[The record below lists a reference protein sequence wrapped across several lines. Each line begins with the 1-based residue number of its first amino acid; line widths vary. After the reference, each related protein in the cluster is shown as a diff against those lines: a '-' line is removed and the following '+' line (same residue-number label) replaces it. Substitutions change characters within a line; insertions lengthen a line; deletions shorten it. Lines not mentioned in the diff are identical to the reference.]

1 MSPPSRKIHEK
12 GGAPVSGGCVRMWII
27 AGIAIAVGVAV
38 GVVTLWLSAKTAPVA
53 GSAAP
58 DFTLS
63 SQEGKQVSL
72 KDYRGKWVVL
82 YFYPKDFTPGCTVE
96 AHNFQRDQEEYAR
109 RNAVI
114 LGVSVDSAESHQ
126 KFCAKEGLNFKLLA
140 DTSHEVSKQYGSL
153 MNFGIAQISAR
164 HTFLIDPQGK
174 IARSYMSVNPSRH
187 SSQML
192 AAIEGLEKQASVR
205 L

>member
-1 MSPPSRKIHEK
+1 
-12 GGAPVSGGCVRMWII
+12 MWII
-27 AGIAIAVGVAV
+27 AAIVVGAIAVVV
-38 GVVTLWLSAKTAPVA
+38 GSQLLSAKSAPAV
-53 GSAAP
+53 GSPAP

-63 SQEGKQVSL
+63 SQEEKSVSL

-82 YFYPKDFTPGCTVE
+82 YFYPKDFTSGCTVE
-96 AHNFQRDQEEYAR
+96 AHNFQRDQEQYVR

-114 LGVSVDSAESHQ
+114 LGVSVDNAESHK

-140 DTSHEVSKQYGSL
+140 DTSHAVSKQYGSL
-153 MNFGIAQISAR
+153 MNFGIAQISSR

-187 SSQML
+187 SKGML
-192 AAIEGLEKQASVR
+192 AAIEELERQPSSVGR
-205 L
+205 

>member
-1 MSPPSRKIHEK
+1 
-12 GGAPVSGGCVRMWII
+12 MWII
-27 AGIAIAVGVAV
+27 AG
-38 GVVTLWLSAKTAPVA
+38 VVLALAAAFAGLRFLSSKHAPVA
-53 GSAAP
+53 GSDAP
-58 DFTLS
+58 NFLLTSQDGS
-63 SQEGKQVSL
+63 SVSL

-82 YFYPKDFTPGCTVE
+82 YFYPKDFTSGCTIE
-96 AHNFQRDQEEYAR
+96 AHNFQHDLQEYAH

-114 LGVSVDSAESHQ
+114 LGVSVDSAESHK

-153 MNFGIAQISAR
+153 MNFGVAQISAR

-187 SSQML
+187 SAEML
-192 AAIEGLEKQASVR
+192 AAIDELEKR
-205 L
+205 I

>member
-1 MSPPSRKIHEK
+1 VGHLFLGSIIIPDRGH
-12 GGAPVSGGCVRMWII
+12 VRMWII
-27 AGIAIAVGVAV
+27 AAIVVGVIAVVV
-38 GVVTLWLSAKTAPVA
+38 GSRLLSAKSAPVA
-53 GSAAP
+53 GSSAP

-63 SQEGKQVSL
+63 SQVGKEVSL

-82 YFYPKDFTPGCTVE
+82 YFYPKDFTSGCTIE

-114 LGVSVDSAESHQ
+114 LGISVDSAESHKQ
-126 KFCAKEGLNFKLLA
+126 FCAKEGLNFKLLA

-164 HTFLIDPQGK
+164 HTFLIDPHGK

-187 SSQML
+187 SAEML
-192 AAIEGLEKQASVR
+192 AALDELEPPSQNH
-205 L
+205 